1 MNRKPSAIVLAKA
14 AVQATGRAIHL
25 ANLAAD
31 ALHNAGMTKEERM
44 LRDMTDALLDAY
56 RNVPADSV
64 VVTTNDPM
72 ISSDE
77 LVDLLC
83 QVVQGSHNNNVG

>member
-1 MNRKPSAIVLAKA
+1 MI
-14 AVQATGRAIHL
+14 
-25 ANLAAD
+25 
-31 ALHNAGMTKEERM
+31 KEERM